1 LNHSSQTCLPARQE
15 LKIKIQI
22 HTIIQSYINIKSL
35 LIAWLHECMIFKYRK
50 IILILPIAFI
60 FYSCKDQPRIP
71 EEKFIRV
78 YVDLLIIHDSSSV
91 QNLSLDSL
99 KQALFKKYE
108 TTEEHYQNTIDYYN
122 ETPQKWEAFFD
133 KATAY
138 VEELESK
145 QAK

>member
-1 LNHSSQTCLPARQE
+1 MNFRD
-15 LKIKIQI
+15 LK
-22 HTIIQSYINIKSL
+22 L
-35 LIAWLHECMIFKYRK
+35 
-50 IILILPIAFI
+50 ILILPIAFI

-71 EEKFIRV
+71 EDKFIRV

-99 KQALFKKYE
+99 KQAIFQKHE
-108 TTEEHYQNTIDYYN
+108 TTEELYQNTIDYYN

>member
-1 LNHSSQTCLPARQE
+1 MIHSSQTNLPVRQVS
-15 LKIKIQI
+15 KIKIQN
-22 HTIIQSYINIKSL
+22 HTIIQLYIHIKIL
-35 LIAWLHECMIFKYRK
+35 LIACLHGCMIFQYRK
-50 IILILPIAFI
+50 FILILPIAFL
-60 FYSCKDQPRIP
+60 FYSCKDQPRMP
-71 EEKFIRV
+71 EDKFIRV
-78 YVDLLIIHDSSSV
+78 YVDLLIVHDSSSV

-99 KQALFKKYE
+99 KQAIFQKHE
-108 TTEEHYQNTIDYYN
+108 TTEELYQNTIDYYN

>member
-1 LNHSSQTCLPARQE
+1 
-15 LKIKIQI
+15 
-22 HTIIQSYINIKSL
+22 
-35 LIAWLHECMIFKYRK
+35 M
-50 IILILPIAFI
+50 
-60 FYSCKDQPRIP
+60 P
-71 EEKFIRV
+71 EDKFIRV
-78 YVDLLIIHDSSSV
+78 YVDLLIVHDSSSV

-145 QAK
+145 QVKWAVILQQRSWSSHKKYLKVIYFCIL

>member
-1 LNHSSQTCLPARQE
+1 MNHSSQTCLPARQE
-15 LKIKIQI
+15 LKIKIKN
-22 HTIIQSYINIKSL
+22 HTNIQSYIHIKSL
-35 LIAWLHECMIFKYRK
+35 LIACLHGCMNFRHLK
-50 IILILPIAFI
+50 IILILPIAFL

-78 YVDLLIIHDSSSV
+78 YVELLIVHDSSSV